1 MSSRNIP
8 SADVKPAPKPD
19 IVNIHTLSMY
29 VANKPGVLG
38 RICAVFS
45 RRGFNID
52 SLVVSQGRDPRYSR
66 MTVGISGH
74 PEGLHQIIM
83 QCNKLIDVIHCYEHT
98 DKDSVV
104 KEMVLVKLLVP
115 LDHRTEILQ
124 IIEHFNGKT
133 VDLQAD
139 SLIVMITGNS
149 DKVDAAVNL
158 LARFEIIETVRTGK
172 VVMARGIAET

>member
-1 MSSRNIP
+1 MSDRNITTT
-8 SADVKPAPKPD
+8 DKKPAPQAD
-19 IVNIHTLSMY
+19 IINIHTLSMF
-29 VANKPGVLG
+29 VSNKPGVLG
-38 RICAVFS
+38 RVCQVFS

-83 QCNKLIDVIHCYEHT
+83 QCNKLIDVISCFEHT

-104 KEMVLVKLLVP
+104 KDMVLVKLQASAE
-115 LDHRTEILQ
+115 HRTEILQ

-133 VDLQAD
+133 VDLQED
-139 SLIVMITGNS
+139 SLIIMIHGNS

-158 LARFEIIETVRTGK
+158 LGKFDIIETVRTGK

>member
-8 SADVKPAPKPD
+8 SADVSPLRKPD
-19 IVNIHTLSMY
+19 IMNVHTLSMF
-29 VANKPGVLG
+29 VTNKPGVLG

-52 SLVVSQGRDPRYSR
+52 SLVVSQGRDPRFSR

-104 KEMVLVKLLVP
+104 KEMILIKLLVS
-115 LDHRTEILQ
+115 LDDRTEILQ
-124 IIEHFNGKT
+124 IIEHFSGKT

-158 LARFEIIETVRTGK
+158 LCQVRDHRDRAHRQG
-172 VVMARGIAET
+172 RDGPRHR